1 MPCFVPEIRRQ
12 LLHAAREQVGILDGL
27 VARVVLGV
35 HADDRRLDAQI
46 DVLGHQRDPGVGEFL
61 LQRERVG
68 EKGVVGAVARDA
80 FRQRG
85 FEQLRLEKQP
95 SRGRALAVI
104 HRHRGRQRE
113 TAVDLLLGGAL
124 HQLVEKAADLAHV
137 AGRLRDAF
145 LARIELLEHGHRNV
159 DVVLLEAEYRR
170 RVVHEH
176 VGVEHENAPLLARLA
191 HLGNGGR
198 HRPRRPRH
206 SAFTAASTASAWP
219 FTLTLRHSARSTPCA
234 SMRNVLRSTPM
245 YFLPYMLF
253 S

>member
-1 MPCFVPEIRRQ
+1 MFVPERGRQ
-12 LLHAAREQVGILDGL
+12 LLHAAREQIRILDGL

-35 HADDRRLDAQI
+35 NADDSGLDAQV
-46 DVLGHQRDPGVGEFL
+46 DVFGHQRDASIGEFL

-68 EKGVVGAVARDA
+68 EQDVVGAVAGDS
-80 FRQRG
+80 FRQCG
-85 FEQLRLEKQP
+85 FEQLGLEKEA
-95 SRGRALAVI
+95 SRGRALAMV
-104 HRHRGRQRE
+104 HRHGGRQGE

-137 AGRLRDAF
+137 AGCFGHAF
-145 LARIELLEHGHRNV
+145 LARVELLEHGHRNV
-159 DVVLLEAEYRR
+159 DVVLLEAKDRR
-170 RVVHEH
+170 RVMHEH
-176 VGVEHENAPLLARLA
+176 VGVKHENAPLLARLA

-219 FTLTLRHSARSTPCA
+219 LTFTLRHSARSTPCE